1 MSNLPVFWAESRASY
16 KGQSS
21 KLKKKKQAT
30 GLEARSA
37 AFVPRGWLEAVCVEL
52 VPALPLGRAVL
63 FAVGTSPRATAAGE
77 ERLCQQ
83 RFVGGRASAA
93 SSQRSVLR
101 APARTTLQ
109 FFL

>member
-21 KLKKKKQAT
+21 KLKKQQAT

-63 FAVGTSPRATAAGE
+63 FAVGTSPRATAARE

-93 SSQRSVLR
+93 SSQRSVLT
-101 APARTTLQ
+101 APA
-109 FFL
+109 